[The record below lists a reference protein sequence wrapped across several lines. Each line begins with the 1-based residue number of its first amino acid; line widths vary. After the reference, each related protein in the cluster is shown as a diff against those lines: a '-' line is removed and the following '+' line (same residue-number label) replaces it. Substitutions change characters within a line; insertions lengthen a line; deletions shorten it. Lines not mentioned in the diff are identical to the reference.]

1 MLHPAVK
8 EKAAKFDY
16 EYMGLTPA
24 ELSQRYGYPIPLL
37 ETWITTWT
45 RKVEPSVQT
54 ATTLQDLVQQRLQIV
69 GLYRQME
76 HEPLIAHLERCIIEK
91 ALEVV
96 DQLQATDDKTPR
108 KLNDLL
114 VAMRAIQSRDPV
126 QIGIDQPASAGV
138 IVQIQNNLS

>member
-8 EKAAKFDY
+8 EKAARFDY
-16 EYMGLTPA
+16 EYMGLSAA
-24 ELSQRYGYPIPLL
+24 ELSKRYGYPMPLL
-37 ETWITTWT
+37 ETWTATWD
-45 RKVEPSVQT
+45 RKVEETTQ
-54 ATTLQDLVQQRLQIV
+54 ATSLQDLVQQRLQIV

-96 DQLQATDDKTPR
+96 EQLQANDDKTPR

-114 VAMRAIQSRDPV
+114 TAMRAIQSRDPV
-126 QIGIDQPASAGV
+126 QIGVDQGAGAGV
-138 IVQIQNNLS
+138 VVQIQNNLS